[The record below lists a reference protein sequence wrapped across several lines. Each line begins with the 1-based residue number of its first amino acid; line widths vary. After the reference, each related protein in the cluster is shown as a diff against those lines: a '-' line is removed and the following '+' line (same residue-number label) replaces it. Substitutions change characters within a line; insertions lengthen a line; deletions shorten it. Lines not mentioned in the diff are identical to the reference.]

1 MNLATTNALQ
11 LHRPAAPGA
20 LGRLWASLRSFFVE
34 DAGRASLTR
43 PLALPADAP
52 FGQQARNSKRSAWQD
67 HPGYGVNPQR
77 VIALFREAEAGSP
90 AAQCDLF
97 DDVIERDSTLR
108 SLLEQRELAVAGK
121 PHMIQAGGPGDVE
134 ALAAAVLSEAHED
147 LDTIT
152 MLRHQLGAA
161 RYGWAATEVDW
172 DLRVINGREWV
183 VPVHLANVPAR
194 RFRVDV
200 DTNELRLVTDAQ
212 PQGEALRTGKW
223 LVSRRPGPLAR
234 AGLMRTAIWPS
245 IWKSFSARD
254 WLVYAEMFG
263 VPLVQAIYD
272 DTGAMG
278 GEAADA
284 EARLV
289 AEEIV
294 RRIGSS
300 GGATTPKSVEVKVH
314 ETRGADNSGTHGSL
328 IALANAE
335 MAKLINGATLTSDN
349 AGSGG
354 ASYAL
359 GAVHASTRYDLVVA
373 DAGLLEEAWRR
384 HVARPFMVYNG
395 LTGRAPRLGLQI
407 APEVA
412 PKTFLECA
420 DLAANKLRLPL
431 SASQIR
437 RNTGLREPIDSADE
451 VTGTPDPAPAPAA
464 EAVP

>member
-1 MNLATTNALQ
+1 MQIALT
-11 LHRPAAPGA
+11 RDIAPRAAAGRGA
-20 LGRLWASLRSFFVE
+20 WARLWSAVAAIF
-34 DAGRASLTR
+34 ARASLTR
-43 PLALPADAP
+43 PGDMPTTAP
-52 FGQQARNSKRSAWQD
+52 RGQQARNSKRDWQG
-67 HPGYGVNPQR
+67 HPGYGVDPQR
-77 VIALFREAEAGSP
+77 VIQLFREAEAGSP
-90 AAQCDLF
+90 SQQCDLF
-97 DDVIERDSTLR
+97 DDIIERDSTLR

-147 LDTIT
+147 LDTIA
-152 MLRHQLGAA
+152 MLRHQLGAG

-172 DLRVINGREWV
+172 DFRVINGRQWA

-194 RFRVDV
+194 RFRIDTG
-200 DTNELRLVTDAQ
+200 TNELRLITEAA
-212 PQGEALRTGKW
+212 PQGEALGAGKW

-263 VPLVQAIYD
+263 IPLVQAIYD
-272 DTGAMG
+272 DTGIG
-278 GEAADA
+278 GEATDA
-284 EARLV
+284 EARAV

-373 DAGLLEEAWRR
+373 DAALLEEAWRR
-384 HVARPFMVYNG
+384 HVARPFMLYNG

-431 SASQIR
+431 SASQLR
-437 RNTGLREPIDSADE
+437 RNTGLREPIDAADT
-451 VTGTPDPAPAPAA
+451 VTGTPLTPSPDAREAA
-464 EAVP
+464 